1 MWLFKTIARS
11 IQFVIIY
18 SFRLHM
24 MCNSAGLSS
33 SGGNNYDDSPT
44 RREQELIQKLEE
56 ATDEIEALLIENE
69 KLMMLSNELRFELQQ
84 TKSCHQSSSRITNQM
99 RGNNHDETLEERH
112 EETILD
118 ALLNDQSRSCEESES
133 HESSEVAC
141 VGRKPPLSSAT
152 DSRPSKTAYVRL
164 STFFH
169 LDFSLVFFIDCSH
182 PYFSMHNFN
191 QGPRPTTAS
200 DRATASQ
207 RQSFQR
213 LLNRK
218 KKEIA
223 VEKTKI
229 RNWNVKDPSS
239 NPYL

>member
-1 MWLFKTIARS
+1 MPGKNKNMSCGCLTIARS
-11 IQFVIIY
+11 IHSKFVIIY

-24 MCNSAGLSS
+24 MCNSAGL

-84 TKSCHQSSSRITNQM
+84 TKSHHQSSSRITNQM
-99 RGNNHDETLEERH
+99 SRGNNHDETLEERH

-118 ALLNDQSRSCEESES
+118 AVLNDQSRSCEESES

-164 STFFH
+164 LTHFSSCFFA
-169 LDFSLVFFIDCSH
+169 VTH
-182 PYFSMHNFN
+182 PHILIS
-191 QGPRPTTAS
+191 QCTT
-200 DRATASQ
+200 
-207 RQSFQR
+207 
-213 LLNRK
+213 
-218 KKEIA
+218 
-223 VEKTKI
+223 
-229 RNWNVKDPSS
+229 
-239 NPYL
+239 

>member
-1 MWLFKTIARS
+1 
-11 IQFVIIY
+11 
-18 SFRLHM
+18 M
-24 MCNSAGLSS
+24 MCNSAGL

-84 TKSCHQSSSRITNQM
+84 TKSHHQSSSRITNQM
-99 RGNNHDETLEERH
+99 SRGNNHDETLEERH

-118 ALLNDQSRSCEESES
+118 AVLNDQSRSCEESES

-164 STFFH
+164 LTHFSSCFFA
-169 LDFSLVFFIDCSH
+169 VTH
-182 PYFSMHNFN
+182 PHILIS
-191 QGPRPTTAS
+191 QCTT
-200 DRATASQ
+200 
-207 RQSFQR
+207 
-213 LLNRK
+213 
-218 KKEIA
+218 
-223 VEKTKI
+223 
-229 RNWNVKDPSS
+229 
-239 NPYL
+239 

>member
-1 MWLFKTIARS
+1 
-11 IQFVIIY
+11 
-18 SFRLHM
+18 M
-24 MCNSAGLSS
+24 MCNSAGLS
-33 SGGNNYDDSPT
+33 GGNNYDGSPT

-84 TKSCHQSSSRITNQM
+84 TKSCHHSSSRITNQM

-118 ALLNDQSRSCEESES
+118 ALLNDRSRSCDESES

-152 DSRPSKTAYVRL
+152 DSRPPKTAYVRW
-164 STFFH
+164 STY

-182 PYFSMHNFN
+182 SYFSMHNFN
-191 QGPRPTTAS
+191 RVLGQQLLQIELLQAKDNHSKDFSIER
-200 DRATASQ
+200 R
-207 RQSFQR
+207 RR
-213 LLNRK
+213 LQ
-218 KKEIA
+218 
-223 VEKTKI
+223 
-229 RNWNVKDPSS
+229 
-239 NPYL
+239 